1 MFHPSPPPPLAR
13 SLAFLGSP
21 GGRGK
26 LSRLQP
32 EPAAAT
38 WVGREGT
45 GAGKAGPGE
54 GGGAGSW
61 ELGSRGA
68 HGWTGLGGKIDPGQD
83 SGLYGRRGNDPECSP
98 APSRPEKPPPNL
110 QKLATCLLV

>member
-1 MFHPSPPPPLAR
+1 MSSAHTLFTQALLSLSFWSLLSHSTIRTPLSNSASPGRHCLLSGCAERGKNVPPFTPPPRFSGLPRRA
-13 SLAFLGSP
+13 
-21 GGRGK
+21 GK

-54 GGGAGSW
+54 GGGADSR
-61 ELGSRGA
+61 EL
-68 HGWTGLGGKIDPGQD
+68 
-83 SGLYGRRGNDPECSP
+83 GRRG
-98 APSRPEKPPPNL
+98 K
-110 QKLATCLLV
+110 